1 MTFDPRTIA
10 TPVYEALSGLQSQSA
25 RDEARLKEQ
34 KNQAV
39 ELNDPSKWET
49 RLLNCLNLVTENNFQ
64 SLTQASLFASTHQRV
79 HQAIATYQPE
89 PMG

>member
-1 MTFDPRTIA
+1 MQCCEKNTKFQRNNLFHRIG
-10 TPVYEALSGLQSQSA
+10 GLT
-25 RDEARLKEQ
+25 Q
-34 KNQAV
+34 KQLLQAWGNDI
-39 ELNDPSKWET
+39 NDPSKWEN